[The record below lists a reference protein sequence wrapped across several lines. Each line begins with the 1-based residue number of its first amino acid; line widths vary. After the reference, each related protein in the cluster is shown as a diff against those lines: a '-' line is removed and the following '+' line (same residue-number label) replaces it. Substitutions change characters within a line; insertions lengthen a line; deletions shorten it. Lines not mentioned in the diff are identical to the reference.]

1 MPTADVLVIGGG
13 LLGSSVAYE
22 LARSGAR
29 VVLADDGEPGRASD
43 AGAGICSPQTWR
55 DPDDAWWR
63 FAEDAATHLEAL
75 IGRLVESGVDPGHD
89 AFARC
94 GSLVVALAEHEDP
107 WFTDALHTI
116 QARTPAIDEIPAW
129 DARAMFPPLRD
140 VWRALYN
147 PLAARV
153 DGRRLTAALRTA
165 GARRG
170 VTLREGEAS
179 AVERSGDRVTAVQ
192 VGTERISA
200 GSVVLAA
207 GAWSGGLA
215 GTFGAQLPVVP
226 LKGQIVHVSPE
237 GQPDSGRWPI
247 VQPILNFYLVPWPGG
262 RVACG
267 GTFEADAGFDVRPT
281 AAGLRD
287 LLRECVAIAPGL
299 ATAAFTEVRVGLRPA
314 SADERPLLGR
324 LPGRSNVYVC
334 TGHGA
339 EGLLLGAYSGA
350 LVAAMV
356 LGEEPAA
363 LAPFD
368 PGRFALGADSPAAG

>member
-29 VVLADDGEPGRASD
+29 VVLADAGEPGRASD

-55 DPDDAWWR
+55 DPDDTWWR
-63 FAEDAATHLEAL
+63 FAEDAAAHLDEL
-75 IGRLVESGVDPGHD
+75 IARLSDSGVDPGPG
-89 AFARC
+89 AFERC
-94 GSLVVALAEHEDP
+94 GSLVVALEQHEDP
-107 WFTDALHTI
+107 WFTEALRTI
-116 QARTPAIDEIPAW
+116 RGRTPGIEEISSD
-129 DARAMFPPLRD
+129 DARSMFPPLRQ
-140 VWRALYN
+140 VWRALHN

-153 DGRRLTAALRTA
+153 DGRGLTAALRTA

-170 VTLREGEAS
+170 VALREGKTS

-192 VGTERISA
+192 VGAERISA

-207 GAWSGGLA
+207 GAWSGEVA
-215 GTFGAQLPVVP
+215 SAFGVELPVAP
-226 LKGQIVHVSPE
+226 LKGQIVHVTVE
-237 GQPDSGRWPI
+237 GHPDSGRWPI
-247 VQPILNFYLVPWPGG
+247 VQPILNFYLVPWSGG

-314 SADERPLLGR
+314 SADERPLLGL
-324 LPGRSNVYVC
+324 LPGRSNVHVC

-350 LVAAMV
+350 LVAASV
-356 LGEEPAA
+356 LGEEIPA

-368 PGRFALGADSPAAG
+368 PGRFGLGGSGAAG